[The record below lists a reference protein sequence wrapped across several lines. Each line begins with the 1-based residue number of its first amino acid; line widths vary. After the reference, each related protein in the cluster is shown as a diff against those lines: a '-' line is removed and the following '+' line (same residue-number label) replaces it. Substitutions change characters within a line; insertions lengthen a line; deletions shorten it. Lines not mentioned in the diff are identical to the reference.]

1 MPSKLPDLSHL
12 ITSKDVGVAQSIARS
27 GIMQA

>member
-1 MPSKLPDLSHL
+1 MPGKTIDFNQVR
-12 ITSKDVGVAQSIARS
+12 TSGDVRLATSIARS